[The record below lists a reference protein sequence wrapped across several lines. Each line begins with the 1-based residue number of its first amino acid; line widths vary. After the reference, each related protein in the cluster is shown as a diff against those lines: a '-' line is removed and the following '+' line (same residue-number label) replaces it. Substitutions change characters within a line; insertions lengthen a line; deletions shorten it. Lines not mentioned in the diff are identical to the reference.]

1 MRDTPTETVIDLEAR
16 VVALQTLVGYLL
28 KVVHER
34 APDSMDARLEVARR
48 QRDVAMQD
56 PAYDAVGREAL
67 HLQVAMLENAAR
79 PLRP

>member
-34 APDSMDARLEVARR
+34 APDSMDARLAAARR

-79 PLRP
+79 PQRP

>member
-1 MRDTPTETVIDLEAR
+1 MRDTTAETVIDLEAR

-28 KVVHER
+28 KVVHENV
-34 APDSMDARLEVARR
+34 PQSMDARLALARR
-48 QRDVAMQD
+48 QRDVAMND

-79 PLRP
+79 GGRD

>member
-1 MRDTPTETVIDLEAR
+1 MRDTTSETVIDLEAR
-16 VVALQTLVGYLL
+16 VVALQTLVGFLL

-34 APDSMDARLEVARR
+34 APESMDARLSSARR
-48 QRDVAMQD
+48 QRDVAMND

-79 PLRP
+79 PSR